1 MWLYLLVAVL
11 VVLAIFG
18 GIFGGGIFTLLLV
31 PLAVIGF
38 FSALAYALIAG
49 AANRTAGGSA
59 DPAQGARGPAT
70 RLSQTPSPRTPS
82 SPEELVDARRG
93 QQ

>member
-1 MWLYLLVAVL
+1 MWLYPFAGVL
-11 VVLAIFG
+11 VVFAIFG
-18 GIFGGGIFTLLLV
+18 SIFGGGIFTIILV

-49 AANRTAGGSA
+49 AASRTAGGSA
-59 DPAQGARGPAT
+59 DPAQSARGPAT
-70 RLSQTPSPRTPS
+70 RVSQTPSPPTPS
-82 SPEELVDARRG
+82 SPGELVDARRG

>member
-1 MWLYLLVAVL
+1 MWLYLVVAVL
-11 VVLAIFG
+11 VVLAVFG
-18 GIFGGGIFTLLLV
+18 GIFGGGIFTIVLV

-49 AANRTAGGSA
+49 GAKRSAGASA
-59 DPAQGARGPAT
+59 DPSQGARGPAT
-70 RLSQTPSPRTPS
+70 RISQTPRLRAPS